1 MSTTQHELQR
11 ISEKDVMNFLQ
22 QNPDFF
28 DTYPQVL
35 ADIKLQ
41 HASGKAVSL
50 IERQVAV
57 LREQR
62 KKLKRQ
68 LQDLVDIARDND
80 DLDRRLHQLTLRLI
94 DCRRLGDVL
103 EMLQHYLQHDF
114 AVDAVTLRLRTVPGR
129 ADLAAFAEF
138 NTDAETVFD
147 GFTRLVNE
155 RKPVCGRFRPE
166 QMRQLFPVSVGS
178 MGSAALIPLHDLPV
192 FGMLA
197 VGSVDTQR
205 FHPEQGTVFLAQLG
219 ELVGRALRV
228 CITAS

>member
-1 MSTTQHELQR
+1 MSTTQQELQR
-11 ISEKDVMNFLQ
+11 ISEKDMMHFLQ

-28 DTYPQVL
+28 DAYPQVL

-41 HASGKAVSL
+41 HDSGKAVSL
-50 IERQVAV
+50 IERQVTV

-68 LQDLVDIARDND
+68 LQELLDIAREND
-80 DLDRRLHQLTLRLI
+80 DLNRRLHQLTLRLL
-94 DCRRLGDVL
+94 DCRRVGDVL
-103 EMLQHYLQHDF
+103 EMLKHSLQRDF
-114 AVDAVTLRLRTVPGR
+114 AVEAVTVRLRAIPGR
-129 ADLAAFAEF
+129 VDLAAFAEF
-138 NTDAETVFD
+138 NSDTEATFE

-166 QMRQLFPVSVGS
+166 QMRQLFAADAATIS
-178 MGSAALIPLHDLPV
+178 SAALIPLHDLPV

-197 VGSVDTQR
+197 VGSVAAQR

-219 ELVGRALRV
+219 ELVSRALRV
-228 CITAS
+228 CIVE

>member
-1 MSTTQHELQR
+1 MSTTQQELHR
-11 ISEKDVMNFLQ
+11 ISDKEVMHFLQ

-28 DTYPQVL
+28 DAYPQVL

-57 LREQR
+57 LRDQR

-68 LQDLVDIARDND
+68 LQDLVDIAREND
-80 DLDRRLHQLTLRLI
+80 ELDRRLHQLTLRLI

-103 EMLQHYLQHDF
+103 EMLKHYLQRDF
-114 AVDAVTLRLRTVPGR
+114 AVDAVTLRLRAIPGR
-129 ADLAAFAEF
+129 TDLAAFPEF
-138 NTDAETVFD
+138 NNDAEMVFD
-147 GFTRLVNE
+147 GFTRLVTE
-155 RKPVCGRFRPE
+155 HRPVCGRFRPE
-166 QMRQLFPVSVGS
+166 QMRQLFAASATNIS
-178 MGSAALIPLHDLPV
+178 SAALIPLHDLPV

-197 VGSVDTQR
+197 VGSVEAQR

-219 ELVGRALRV
+219 ELVSRALRV
-228 CITAS
+228 CIAA

>member
-1 MSTTQHELQR
+1 MSTTQQELQR

-22 QNPDFF
+22 QNPEFF
-28 DTYPQVL
+28 DAYPQVL

-41 HASGKAVSL
+41 HDSGKAVSL

-57 LREQR
+57 LRDQR

-68 LQDLVDIARDND
+68 LQDLVDIARAND

-103 EMLQHYLQHDF
+103 EMLKQYLLRDF
-114 AVDAVTLRLRTVPGR
+114 AVDAVTIRLRAIPGR
-129 ADLAAFAEF
+129 IDLTAYAEF
-138 NTDAETVFD
+138 NADAESVFD

-155 RKPVCGRFRPE
+155 NKPVCGRFRPE
-166 QMRQLFPVSVGS
+166 QMRQLFSVNVGAI
-178 MGSAALIPLHDLPV
+178 GSAALIPLHDLPV

-197 VGSVDTQR
+197 VGSVDAQR

-219 ELVGRALRV
+219 ELVSRALRV
-228 CITAS
+228 CIAE

>member
-1 MSTTQHELQR
+1 MSTTQQELPR
-11 ISEKDVMNFLQ
+11 ISEKDVLNYLQ
-22 QNPDFF
+22 QNPDIF
-28 DTYPQVL
+28 DAYPQVL

-57 LREQR
+57 LRDQR

-68 LQDLVDIARDND
+68 LQDLVDIAREND
-80 DLDRRLHQLTLRLI
+80 ELDRRLHQLTLRLI
-94 DCRRLGDVL
+94 DCRRLGEVMD
-103 EMLQHYLQHDF
+103 MLKNYLLRDF
-114 AVDAVTLRLRTVPGR
+114 AVDAVTLRLRAIPGR
-129 ADLAAFAEF
+129 ADLAQYAEF
-138 NTDAETVFD
+138 SGDAETVFD

-166 QMRQLFPVSVGS
+166 QMRQLFPANVLNI
-178 MGSAALIPLHDLPV
+178 GSAALIPLHDLPV

-197 VGSVDTQR
+197 VGSVDAQR

-219 ELVGRALRV
+219 ELVSRALRV
-228 CITAS
+228 CIAE

>member
-1 MSTTQHELQR
+1 MSTTQLELSR
-11 ISEKDVMNFLQ
+11 ITDQEVMNFLQ

-28 DTYPQVL
+28 DAYPQVL

-68 LQDLVDIARDND
+68 LQDLVDIAREND
-80 DLDRRLHQLTLRLI
+80 DLDRRLHQITLRLI
-94 DCRRLGDVL
+94 DCRRVGEVL
-103 EMLQHYLQHDF
+103 EMLKHYLQRDF
-114 AVDAVTLRLRTVPGR
+114 AVDAVTLRLRAIPGR
-129 ADLAAFAEF
+129 TDLTAFAEF
-138 NTDAETVFD
+138 NVDAETVFD

-166 QMRQLFPVSVGS
+166 QMRQWFPASASNV
-178 MGSAALIPLHDLPV
+178 GSAALIPLHDLPV
-192 FGMLA
+192 FGILA
-197 VGSVDTQR
+197 VGSVNVQR
-205 FHPEQGTVFLAQLG
+205 FHPEQGTVFLAQFG
-219 ELVGRALRV
+219 ELVSRALRV
-228 CITAS
+228 CIAV

>member
-1 MSTTQHELQR
+1 MSTTQQELAR
-11 ISEKDVMNFLQ
+11 ISEKEVMNFLE

-28 DTYPQVL
+28 DTYPQML

-41 HASGKAVSL
+41 HNSGKAVSL
-50 IERQVAV
+50 IERQVSV

-68 LQDLVDIARDND
+68 LQDLVDIAREND

-94 DCRRLGDVL
+94 GCRRLVDVL
-103 EMLQHYLQHDF
+103 ETLKRDVQRDF
-114 AVDAVTLRLRTVPGR
+114 AVDAVTLRLRPI
-129 ADLAAFAEF
+129 AARTAGLDALPEF
-138 NTDAETVFD
+138 NADDETVFD

-166 QMRQLFPVSVGS
+166 QMRQLFPACDGIN
-178 MGSAALIPLHDLPV
+178 SAALIPLHDPPV

-197 VGSVDTQR
+197 LGSIEAQR

-219 ELVGRALRV
+219 ELAGRALRG
-228 CITAS
+228 CIPE

>member
-1 MSTTQHELQR
+1 MSTTQQDLQR
-11 ISEKDVMNFLQ
+11 LSEKDVMNFLQ

-28 DTYPQVL
+28 DAYPQVL

-41 HASGKAVSL
+41 HESGKAVSL

-68 LQDLVDIARDND
+68 LQDLVDIAREND

-94 DCRRLGDVL
+94 DSRRLGDVFETL
-103 EMLQHYLQHDF
+103 RHYLQHDF
-114 AVDAVTLRLRTVPGR
+114 AVDVVTLRLRAIPGR

-138 NTDAETVFD
+138 SADAEAGFD

-166 QMRQLFPVSVGS
+166 QMRQLFPDSAS
-178 MGSAALIPLHDLPV
+178 TIGSAALIALHDLPV

-197 VGSVDTQR
+197 LGSVETQR

-219 ELVGRALRV
+219 ELVSRALRV
-228 CITAS
+228 CIAE